1 MARALASG
9 GAPAAAGFVQQQPW
23 LAMLGAALLSV
34 WAVTLAVLLCGDS
47 SDGRRRPRYRN
58 ADGGAGVDAA
68 IAGGAGCGASG
79 GGGGCGGGGGGGG
92 GGGCGGGGGGGGG
105 C

>member
-9 GAPAAAGFVQQQPW
+9 GAAAAATGFVQPW
-23 LAMLGAALLSV
+23 LAVLGVALLSV
-34 WAVTLAVLLCGDS
+34 WAITLAVLLCGDS
-47 SDGRRRPRYRN
+47 GSGRRRPRYN
-58 ADGGAGVDAA
+58 GAGT
-68 IAGGAGCGASG
+68 GCGASG

-92 GGGCGGGGGGGGG
+92 GCGGGGGGGG